1 VAPARRILIVDD
13 ETHLRI
19 PPSDIPSEDGGLR
32 RGTHSSPPRPRRN
45 RLTANRSSCDVPE
58 LVQRSPFE
66 GVLIATRLARHAG

>member
-1 VAPARRILIVDD
+1 MAPARRILIVDD

-19 PPSDIPSEDGGLR
+19 PPSDIPSEDGALR
-32 RGTHSSPPRPRRN
+32 PGTRSSPKPRRN